1 MSSVKK
7 MQNIIIAD
15 LLEQVQRIDKLIA
28 MYSSPPIDKVA
39 EFMIK
44 QNDVRRQAFVDQLNP
59 IFNKFAMSV
68 VFTPIAQQAK
78 VVESNEPVSFA
89 FPSIKK
95 VPYFKIVDLLEQVQ
109 KVDRQIAMYHS
120 LDNAAV
126 AESMILQYSVM
137 RQEFVDK
144 LNEITQQFSMS
155 IELYPNAQK
164 RPSSP
169 KKYAIVDSPLSMANE
184 SGVEYKP

>member
-1 MSSVKK
+1 MSSSKK
-7 MQNIIIAD
+7 MQNIIIVD
-15 LLEQVQRIDKLIA
+15 LLEQIQVADRRIA
-28 MYSSPPIDKVA
+28 MYGSLDNDVVA
-39 EFMIK
+39 ELMI
-44 QNDVRRQAFVDQLNP
+44 RQYSVMRQEFVDQLNP

-78 VVESNEPVSFA
+78 VAESNEYASFD

-95 VPYFKIVDLLEQVQ
+95 VPYFKIVDLLEQIQ
-109 KVDRQIAMYHS
+109 KVDRQIAMYRS

-126 AESMILQYSVM
+126 GESMILQYSVM

-144 LNEITQQFSMS
+144 LNEITQKFSMS

-169 KKYAIVDSPLSMANE
+169 KKYAIVDSPLSRTNE

>member
-44 QNDVRRQAFVDQLNP
+44 QNDIRRQAFVDQLNP

-78 VVESNEPVSFA
+78 VAAFNAPVSFD
-89 FPSIKK
+89 FPLIKK

-109 KVDRQIAMYHS
+109 KVDRQIAIYGS

-144 LNEITQQFSMS
+144 LNEITQKFSMS
-155 IELYPNAQK
+155 IELQPIVK
-164 RPSSP
+164 KHPSSP